1 MLLEELKPGLRID
14 GLAAAGVVTLIAAQP
29 HGRDAVELT
38 FKTAEGG
45 LDQQIVFRKDQDRLS
60 VARSGG
66 RAFDADARDF
76 RLAAEAQRISLAGL
90 FDPMLAV
97 ATSDVQPLP
106 HQIRAVYGELMPR
119 TPLRFLLA
127 DDPGAGKTIMAGLY
141 IKELLLRDD
150 VRRCLVVAP
159 GGLVDQWQDE
169 LFFKFGLRFDL
180 LTPQLADAQLHHN
193 VFESHPLLIARMD
206 QLSRNEHLKAQLRE
220 TEWDLIVVDEAHRM
234 GGHHFGGKVEKTKR
248 FQLGELLGEITR
260 HLLLMTATPHSG
272 KEEDFQLFLT
282 LLDRDR
288 FEGRQRS
295 SADVRGIMRRMVKE
309 DLLTFEGRKLF
320 PERLAETVPY
330 ELTALEYQLY
340 EDVTHYVREG
350 MNRADRVGGTRKNT
364 VGFALTVLQR
374 RLASSPE
381 AIHRSLVRRAER
393 LEHRKREILDG
404 TGRDGVPTVDLARFD
419 ADGFPGDDFDAREIE
434 DMEEELLDAATA
446 ARTVEELDA
455 ELVELRTLVGTAR
468 RVREAGTDRKWTELA
483 ALLRDHALV
492 TDAQGRP
499 RKLIVFTEHRDTL
512 GYLRARIGA
521 LLGSA
526 DAVRTIHGGV
536 GRPER
541 RQITEEF
548 TKNPD
553 VRILLATDAAG
564 EGLNLQAAHLMIN
577 YDLPWNPN
585 RIEQRFGRIH
595 RIGQE
600 EVCRLW
606 NLVASN
612 TREGEVFTRLLEK
625 LDQMRQTYGGKVF
638 DVLGEAFAETPL
650 RDLLLDAIQ
659 YGERPSVKDRMHEVI
674 DSTVGEGLRSL
685 LDERALAS
693 EHLSDADLRALR
705 ATVDDARARRLE
717 PHDIEAT
724 FKDAFTRLG
733 GRIVKRTRGR
743 HEITHVPQHI
753 RAAGGGPIATRYD
766 QVTFDLGRVGPDDRA
781 HVDLLAPGH
790 PLHDAVMAEA
800 LGNFGGALNR
810 GTVLVSADLDAPH
823 LLVGVVEEVVDGTG
837 DSVARRFSYA
847 YVDSRG
853 TVRPAGPAPHLDCS
867 PAPEAV
873 AADAVRALPW
883 LPDAESRAAS
893 WIITHQLAEFLA
905 EVQPRRLAEL
915 TRTRELVTRRLTAE
929 GERLRLD
936 AAAASEKERRGEKPK
951 ESSESLDRKAVDLDV
966 RLSRRLD
973 LLDRQQQMSTKPPLI
988 VTAALV
994 LSASGPV
1001 SHA

>member
-1 MLLEELKPGLRID
+1 
-14 GLAAAGVVTLIAAQP
+14 
-29 HGRDAVELT
+29 
-38 FKTAEGG
+38 
-45 LDQQIVFRKDQDRLS
+45 
-60 VARSGG
+60 
-66 RAFDADARDF
+66 
-76 RLAAEAQRISLAGL
+76 
-90 FDPMLAV
+90 MLAV

-106 HQIRAVYGELMPR
+106 HQIRAVYGELVPR

-180 LTPQLADAQLHHN
+180 LTNQLADSQLHLN
-193 VFESHPLLIARMD
+193 VFEAHPLLIARMD
-206 QLSRNEHLKAQLRE
+206 QLSRNEQLRAQLRE
-220 TEWDLIVVDEAHRM
+220 TDWDLIVVDEAHRM
-234 GGHHFGGKVEKTKR
+234 GAHYFGGKVEKTKR
-248 FQLGELLGEITR
+248 FQLGEMLGEITR

-288 FEGRQRS
+288 FEGRQKS
-295 SADVRGIMRRMVKE
+295 SADVGGIMRRMIKE

-330 ELTALEYQLY
+330 ELTALEYDLY

-350 MNRADRVGGTRKNT
+350 MNRADRIGGTRKNT

-381 AIHRSLVRRAER
+381 AIYKSLVRRTER
-393 LEHRKREILDG
+393 LERRKQEILAG
-404 TGRDGVPTVDLARFD
+404 TFRESMPTVDLAAFD
-419 ADGFPGDDFDAREIE
+419 HDDFDAQEIE
-434 DMEEELLDAATA
+434 EIEEELLDAATA
-446 ARTVEELDA
+446 ARTVDELDA
-455 ELVELRTLVGTAR
+455 ELVELRTLVRTAQQ
-468 RVREAGTDRKWTELA
+468 VREAGTDRKWTELS
-483 ALLRDHALV
+483 ALLRDHGLV
-492 TDAQGRP
+492 TNADGHP

-512 GYLRARIGA
+512 RYLQAKISS
-521 LLGSA
+521 LLGRA
-526 DAVRTIHGGV
+526 DAVKAIHGGV
-536 GRPER
+536 RRAER

-548 TKNPD
+548 TKNRD

-612 TREGEVFTRLLEK
+612 TREGEVFIRLLEK
-625 LDQMRQTYGGKVF
+625 LDQMRETYGGKVF

-659 YGERPSVKDRMHEVI
+659 YGEQPAVKGRMHEVI
-674 DSTVGEGLRSL
+674 DSSVGDGLKSL

-693 EHLSDADLRALR
+693 EHLSDADLRVLHS
-705 ATVDDARARRLE
+705 TMDDARARRLE
-717 PHDIEAT
+717 PHDIEST

-733 GRIVKRTRGR
+733 GRIVKRAQGR
-743 HEITHVPQHI
+743 HEITYVPQHI
-753 RAAGGGPIATRYD
+753 RSAGNGPIATKYD
-766 QVTFDLGRVGPDDRA
+766 NVTFDLGQVQPDDRA

-790 PLHDAVMAEA
+790 PLHDAVMAETIR
-800 LGNFGGALNR
+800 NFSDALNR
-810 GTVLVSADLDAPH
+810 GTVLVSSALDEPH
-823 LLVGVVEEVVDGTG
+823 LLVGVVEEISDGTG
-837 DSVARRFSYA
+837 ESVARRFSYA

-853 TVRPAGPAPHLDCS
+853 TVHQAGPAPYLDCTA
-867 PAPEAV
+867 APDGV
-873 AADAVRALPW
+873 ATGMARGLSW
-883 LPDAESRAAS
+883 LADAESEATS
-893 WIITHQLAEFLA
+893 WITANRLPAYLA
-905 EVQPRRLAEL
+905 EVQSGRLAEL
-915 TRTRELVTRRLTAE
+915 ARTRELVTKRLTSE
-929 GERLRLD
+929 SERLLLD

-951 ESSESLDRKAVDLDV
+951 ESAESLRRKAVELDV
-966 RLSRRLD
+966 RLQRRLA
-973 LLDRQQQMSTKPPLI
+973 LLDQQQLISAKPPQIL
-988 VTAALV
+988 TMALLLSNSD
-994 LSASGPV
+994 LSASEGRPYV
-1001 SHA
+1001 IAKRP

>member
-14 GLAAAGVVTLIAAQP
+14 GLLPAEAVTLIAAQP

-38 FKTAEGG
+38 FKTAAGV
-45 LDQQIVFRKDQDRLS
+45 LDQRVVFRRDQDRLS
-60 VARSGG
+60 TARHHG
-66 RAFDADARDF
+66 RAFDADAGDF
-76 RLAAEAQRISLAGL
+76 KLVAEAQRISLAGL

-97 ATSDVQPLP
+97 ATSDVTPLP

-127 DDPGAGKTIMAGLY
+127 DDPGAGKTVMAGLY

-169 LFFKFGLRFDL
+169 LFYKFGLRFDL
-180 LTPQLADAQLHHN
+180 LTQQMADARTHSN
-193 VFESHPLLIARMD
+193 VFEAHPLLIARMD
-206 QLSRNEHLKAQLRE
+206 QLARNEHLRAQLGE
-220 TEWDLIVVDEAHRM
+220 TDWDLIVVDEAHRM
-234 GGHHFGGKVEKTKR
+234 GGHYFGGKVEKTKR
-248 FQLGELLGEITR
+248 FQLGEMLGEITR

-295 SADVRGIMRRMVKE
+295 TADVSGIMRRMIKE
-309 DLLTFEGRKLF
+309 DLLTFEGRRLF
-320 PERLAETVPY
+320 PERVAETVPY
-330 ELTALEYQLY
+330 ELTALEYELY

-381 AIHRSLVRRAER
+381 AIHRSLVRRTER
-393 LEHRKREILDG
+393 LERRKQEILDG
-404 TGRDGVPTVDLARFD
+404 THRGSMPAVDLD
-419 ADGFPGDDFDAREIE
+419 ALDHDDFDASEIE
-434 DMEEELLDAATA
+434 DIEEELLDAATA

-455 ELVELRTLVGTAR
+455 ELVELRTLVRTSQ
-468 RVREAGTDRKWTELA
+468 RVREAGTDRKWTELC

-492 TDAQGRP
+492 TDAGGRP

-512 GYLRARIGA
+512 RYLRARITA
-521 LLGSA
+521 LLGRD
-526 DAVRTIHGGV
+526 DAVRAIHGGV
-536 GRPER
+536 RRSER

-548 TKNPD
+548 TRNPD

-625 LDQMRQTYGGKVF
+625 LDQMSATYGGKVF

-650 RDLLLDAIQ
+650 RSLLLEAIQ
-659 YGERPSVKDRMHEVI
+659 YGEQPAVKGRMREVI
-674 DSTVGEGLRSL
+674 DSTVGDGLTSL
-685 LDERALAS
+685 LEERALAS
-693 EHLSDADLRALR
+693 EHFSDADLRVLR
-705 ATVDDARARRLE
+705 DTMDDAAARRLR
-717 PHDIEAT
+717 PHDIEST
-724 FKDAFTRLG
+724 FRNAFGRLG
-733 GRIVKRTRGR
+733 GRMTRRAEGR
-743 HEITHVPQHI
+743 YAITHVPQQV
-753 RAAGGGPIATRYD
+753 RAAGGGPIATRYED
-766 QVTFDLGRVGPDDRA
+766 VTFDLARVRPDDRA
-781 HVDLLAPGH
+781 RTDLLAPGH
-790 PLHDAVMAEA
+790 PLHDAVMAETVR
-800 LGNFGGALNR
+800 NFGSALNC
-810 GTVLVSADLDAPH
+810 GTVLLATGTDAPR

-847 YVDSRG
+847 YVDQRG
-853 TVRPAGPAPHLDCS
+853 TVTPAGPAPYLDCAA
-867 PAPEAV
+867 APDGV
-873 AADAVRALPW
+873 AADAVRGLPW
-883 LPDAESRAAS
+883 TADAESAATS
-893 WIITHQLAEFLA
+893 WIIVNRLPAYLA
-905 EVQPRRLAEL
+905 EVRPRRSAEL
-915 TRTRELVTRRLTAE
+915 ARTRELVTRRLTAE
-929 GERLRLD
+929 RDRLLLD
-936 AAAASEKERRGEKPK
+936 SGPAAEKERRGDKPK
-951 ESSESLDRKAVDLDV
+951 ESSESLRRKAAELDA
-966 RLSRRLD
+966 RLRRRLE
-973 LLDRQQQMSTKPPLI
+973 LLDRQQQMSTKPPQIL
-988 VTAALV
+988 TAALV
-994 LSASGPV
+994 LGASGLPARF
-1001 SHA
+1001 S

>member
-14 GLAAAGVVTLIAAQP
+14 GLIPAEAVTVIAAQW
-29 HGRDAVELT
+29 HGANALELT
-38 FKTAEGG
+38 YKTAARG
-45 LDQQIVFRKDQDRLS
+45 LDQRVVFRKDEDKLS
-60 VARSGG
+60 VARGG
-66 RAFDADARDF
+66 SRAFDANTNDF
-76 RLAAEAQRISLAGL
+76 KLVAEAQRISLAGL

-150 VRRCLVVAP
+150 VKRCLIVAP

-180 LTPQLADAQLHHN
+180 LTNQFIDSQLHLN
-193 VFESHPLLIARMD
+193 VFETTPLLIARMD
-206 QLSRNEHLKAQLRE
+206 QLSRNEHLKVQLQE

-234 GGHHFGGKVEKTKR
+234 GGHYFGGKVEKTKR
-248 FQLGELLGEITR
+248 FQLGEMLGEITR

-288 FEGRQRS
+288 FEGRQKRS
-295 SADVRGIMRRMVKE
+295 VDVSGIMRRMIKE

-320 PERLAETVPY
+320 PERIAETVPY
-330 ELTALEYQLY
+330 ELTALEYDLY

-350 MNRADRVGGTRKNT
+350 MNRADRIGGKRKNT

-381 AIHRSLVRRAER
+381 AIYKSLVRRTER
-393 LEHRKREILDG
+393 LERKKQEILNG
-404 TGRDGVPTVDLARFD
+404 TYRESMPTIDLA
-419 ADGFPGDDFDAREIE
+419 DFDNGDFNAEEIE
-434 DMEEELLDAATA
+434 ETEEELLDAATA
-446 ARTVEELDA
+446 AQTVDELN
-455 ELVELRTLVGTAR
+455 VELIELRALVKTAQ
-468 RVREAGTDRKWTELA
+468 RVREAGTDRKWTELS
-483 ALLRDHALV
+483 ALLRDYALV
-492 TDAQGRP
+492 TDANGRP
-499 RKLIVFTEHRDTL
+499 RKLIIFTEHRDTL
-512 GYLRARIGA
+512 HYLQCKIGS
-521 LLGSA
+521 LLSKPH
-526 DAVRTIHGGV
+526 AVKAIHGGV
-536 GRPER
+536 RRVER

-548 TKNPD
+548 TKNRE
-553 VRILLATDAAG
+553 VQILLATDAAG
-564 EGLNLQAAHLMIN
+564 EGLNLQAAHLMVN

-625 LDQMRQTYGGKVF
+625 LDQMRETYGGKVF

-659 YGERPSVKDRMHEVI
+659 YGEQPHVKERMHEVI
-674 DSTVGEGLRSL
+674 DTTVGDGLKSL

-705 ATVDDARARRLE
+705 ATMDEARSRRLQ
-717 PHDIEAT
+717 PHYIEST

-733 GRIVKRTRGR
+733 GRIVKREQG
-743 HEITHVPQHI
+743 HYEIANVPQHI
-753 RAAGGGPIATRYD
+753 RSAGNGPIATKYD
-766 QVTFDLGRVGPDDRA
+766 RVTFDLNHVQPDDRA
-781 HVDLLAPGH
+781 GADLLAPGH
-790 PLHDAVMAEA
+790 PLHDAVMDETIR
-800 LGNFGGALNR
+800 NFGGALNQ
-810 GTVLVSADLDAPH
+810 GTVLVSATLEEPH
-823 LLVGVVEEVVDGTG
+823 LLVGVVEEVADATG
-837 DSVARRFSYA
+837 ESVARRFAYA
-847 YVDSRG
+847 YVDSHG
-853 TVRPAGPAPHLDCS
+853 TVHPAGPAPYLDCAA
-867 PAPEAV
+867 APNG
-873 AADAVRALPW
+873 AATDIACGLPW
-883 LPDAESRAAS
+883 LADAEDKATS
-893 WIITHQLAEFLA
+893 WIIANQLPEYLA

-915 TRTRELVTRRLTAE
+915 IKTRELVTKRLTSE
-929 GERLRLD
+929 SERLLLD
-936 AAAASEKERRGEKPK
+936 GAAASEKERRGEKPK
-951 ESSESLDRKAVDLDV
+951 ESSESLHRKAVELDV
-966 RLSRRLD
+966 RLRKRLA
-973 LLDRQQQMSTKPPLI
+973 LLDQQQLMSTRPPQI

-994 LSASGPV
+994 LSV
-1001 SHA
+1001 SDKPSFK

>member
-14 GLAAAGVVTLIAAQP
+14 GLVPAEVVTLIAAQP

-38 FKTAEGG
+38 FKTAAGA
-45 LDQQIVFRKDQDRLS
+45 LDQRVVFRKDEGRLS
-60 VARSGG
+60 IAISGG
-66 RAFDADARDF
+66 RAFDANARDF
-76 RLAAEAQRISLAGL
+76 KLAAEAQRISLAGL

-180 LTPQLADAQLHHN
+180 LTNQLADSQLHLN
-193 VFESHPLLIARMD
+193 VFEAHPLLIARMD
-206 QLSRNEHLKAQLRE
+206 QLSRNEQLKAQLRE
-220 TEWDLIVVDEAHRM
+220 TDWDLIVVDEAHRM
-234 GGHHFGGKVEKTKR
+234 GGHYFGGKVEKTKR
-248 FQLGELLGEITR
+248 FQLGEMLGEITR

-288 FEGRQRS
+288 FEGRQTK
-295 SADVRGIMRRMVKE
+295 SADVGGIMRRMIKE
-309 DLLTFEGRKLF
+309 DLLTFAGRKLF
-320 PERLAETVPY
+320 PERVAETVPY
-330 ELTALEYQLY
+330 ELTALEYDLY

-350 MNRADRVGGTRKNT
+350 MNRADRIGGTRKNT

-381 AIHRSLVRRAER
+381 AIYKSLVRRTER
-393 LEHRKREILDG
+393 LERRRQEILDG
-404 TGRDGVPTVDLARFD
+404 TPRESMPTVDIASFD
-419 ADGFPGDDFDAREIE
+419 RDDFDAQEIE
-434 DMEEELLDAATA
+434 EIEEELLDAATA

-455 ELVELRTLVGTAR
+455 ELVELRTLVRTAQ
-468 RVREAGTDRKWTELA
+468 RVREAGTDRKWTELST
-483 ALLRDHALV
+483 LLRDHALV
-492 TDAQGRP
+492 MDAEGNP

-512 GYLRARIGA
+512 RYLQGKIVS
-521 LLGSA
+521 LLGRT
-526 DAVRTIHGGV
+526 DRVRAIHGGV
-536 GRPER
+536 RRAER

-548 TKNPD
+548 TKNRD
-553 VRILLATDAAG
+553 VQILLATDAAG

-612 TREGEVFTRLLEK
+612 TREGVVFTRLLEK
-625 LDQMRQTYGGKVF
+625 LDQMRETYGGKVF

-650 RDLLLDAIQ
+650 RDLLLEAIQ
-659 YGERPSVKDRMHEVI
+659 YGEQPAVKGRMHEVI
-674 DSTVGEGLRSL
+674 DSTVGDGLKSL
-685 LDERALAS
+685 LDERALVS
-693 EHLSDADLRALR
+693 EHLSDADLRVLR
-705 ATVDDARARRLE
+705 ATMDDARARRLE
-717 PHDIEAT
+717 PQDIETT
-724 FKDAFTRLG
+724 FKDAFIRLG
-733 GRIVKRTRGR
+733 GRIIKRAQGR
-743 HEITHVPQHI
+743 HEITHVPQQI
-753 RAAGGGPIATRYD
+753 RSAGDGPIASKYD
-766 QVTFDLGRVGPDDRA
+766 HVTFDLGRVQPDDRG
-781 HVDLLAPGH
+781 HIDLLAPGH
-790 PLHDAVMAEA
+790 PLHDAVMAETTR
-800 LGNFGGALNR
+800 NFGNALNR
-810 GTVLVSADLDAPH
+810 GTVLVLSGLDAPR

-837 DSVARRFSYA
+837 ESVARRFSYA
-847 YVDSRG
+847 YVDSCG
-853 TVRPAGPAPHLDCS
+853 TVCPVGPAPYLECEA
-867 PAPEAV
+867 APDGAV
-873 AADAVRALPW
+873 TGVVQGLPW
-883 LPDAESRAAS
+883 LADAEAKATS
-893 WIITHQLAEFLA
+893 WIIANRLPGYLA

-915 TRTRELVTRRLTAE
+915 TRTRDLVTKRLTSE
-929 GERLRLD
+929 SDRLLFD

-951 ESSESLDRKAVDLDV
+951 ESSESLHRKAVELDV
-966 RLSRRLD
+966 RLHKRLE
-973 LLDRQQQMSTKPPLI
+973 LLDQQQQMSTKPPQIL
-988 VTAALV
+988 TAALV
-994 LSASGPV
+994 LSASDLPCRE
-1001 SHA
+1001 